1 MKTINKEQASALAL
15 IKKQSVSLYRK
26 TVDQW
31 RSAWQAAKSAEN
43 PRRAA
48 LYRIYDDIVV
58 DGHLSGAIT
67 QRKNMTLQ
75 KKFFFTNKNTGNA
88 ENGTGLDKMFEQV
101 WFKDFMSLVLDS
113 IFYGH
118 SLIELGSVTETGFSY
133 AKLVPR
139 SHVMPEFGVILPYEY
154 DAPSEGTS
162 YREPPLADW
171 CIEAGQSDDLGKLL
185 DCCPHAISKR
195 SAQGYWD
202 EFAQLF
208 GMPVRIAKTATRDKN
223 EILQITDMLRN
234 MGPAAWGLFPEG
246 TELSLVE
253 NTKGDAFNVFDRRID
268 RANSEMSK
276 CILGQTMT
284 LDSGSSYS
292 QSEVHLTVLKNIVE
306 RDADMVRDI
315 VNGRLLPLME
325 KHGFKVSGITFN
337 WANDTQYTPEQ
348 QLQMEQ
354 MLLNAGYDID
364 PKYFSDKYGVPVK
377 GRTTLGWNAGGS
389 TTLRMADEPPALQNV
404 DSFFA

>member
-1 MKTINKEQASALAL
+1 
-15 IKKQSVSLYRK
+15 
-26 TVDQW
+26 
-31 RSAWQAAKSAEN
+31 
-43 PRRAA
+43 
-48 LYRIYDDIVV
+48 
-58 DGHLSGAIT
+58 
-67 QRKNMTLQ
+67 
-75 KKFFFTNKNTGNA
+75 
-88 ENGTGLDKMFEQV
+88 
-101 WFKDFMSLVLDS
+101 
-113 IFYGH
+113 
-118 SLIELGSVTETGFSY
+118 
-133 AKLVPR
+133 
-139 SHVMPEFGVILPYEY
+139 
-154 DAPSEGTS
+154 
-162 YREPPLADW
+162 
-171 CIEAGQSDDLGKLL
+171 
-185 DCCPHAISKR
+185 
-195 SAQGYWD
+195 
-202 EFAQLF
+202 
-208 GMPVRIAKTATRDKN
+208 
-223 EILQITDMLRN
+223 

-268 RANSEMSK
+268 RANSEISK

-325 KHGFKVSGITFN
+325 KHGFKVSGVTFN

-354 MLLNAGYDID
+354 MLLNAGYEID

-377 GRTTLGWNAGGS
+377 GRKAMDNGQLKIDNGQLT
-389 TTLRMADEPPALQNV
+389 V